1 MAEPK
6 DIIIAEISNT
16 VSKLVGSSA
25 AAVMRQ
31 AGASASRRMWP
42 DLPEGK
48 SVDEAGAI
56 MQEGVKQ
63 LGGFGDFHL
72 SSDGNGGAKIE
83 FNKCFFASMTGQSG
97 MPCGQQAICH
107 FGFGLVEETLRRLT
121 GQRMRVELVR
131 HDSDTVT
138 CYEIARAR

>member
-1 MAEPK
+1 MPEPK

-16 VSKLVGSSA
+16 VSKLVGASA

-31 AGASASRRMWP
+31 AGASASRRLWP

-56 MQEGVKQ
+56 MREGVKQ
-63 LGGFGDFHL
+63 LGGFGEFEL
-72 SSDGNGGAKIE
+72 KSDGNGGAEIQ
-83 FNKCFFASMTGQSG
+83 FQSCFFASMTTQSG
-97 MPCGQQAICH
+97 QPCGQQAICH

-121 GQRMRVELVR
+121 GIRARVDLVR
-131 HDSDTVT
+131 HDAEKVI
-138 CYEIARAR
+138 CYEIAKPR